1 MADGNEEEDGGGGGL
16 EEETVCEEG
25 APEWVVTFGDMMSLL
40 LTFFILLLSFA
51 TMDVMRFKQ
60 LAGTIKQGFGLKV
73 KERVIV
79 IPKAEDMVRRQTRI
93 DFNAKRIMEELKR
106 KLDPHSR
113 TKRTAKVTIE
123 VFESYRG
130 VVVLFPADE
139 FFVPGTDRLKPE
151 ARPLLSIVADQFRET
166 NARKF
171 DPEHPDR
178 RFELA
183 VEVRSPE
190 GAPRAPRFP
199 DTWSL
204 TAAQAVTVARALR
217 AQGLPEGD
225 VMAVGRGPAPPTPKP
240 GTIGPA
246 PAGSTVEFIF
256 LSRRIKPTD

>member
-1 MADGNEEEDGGGGGL
+1 MAEESEEEQGVGL
-16 EEETVCEEG
+16 EEEEVCKEG

-73 KERVIV
+73 KEKIIAV
-79 IPKAEDMVRRQTRI
+79 PKAEDMVKKQTRI
-93 DFNAKRIMEELKR
+93 DFNARRIMEELRR

-151 ARPLLSIVADQFRET
+151 ARPLLAIVAEQFRET
-166 NARKF
+166 NARKA
-171 DPEHPDR
+171 DAEHPDG

-190 GAPRAPRFP
+190 GGPRAPRFP

-204 TAAQAVTVARALR
+204 TAAQAVTVSRALR
-217 AQGLPEGD
+217 DMDLPEGD
-225 VMAVGRGPAPPTPKP
+225 VIAVGRGPAPPTLKP
-240 GTIGPA
+240 GTLEA
-246 PAGSTVEFIF
+246 PPVGSTVEFIF
-256 LSRRIKPTD
+256 LSRPLEPTD

>member
-1 MADGNEEEDGGGGGL
+1 MAEPEDEQQRGGL
-16 EEETVCEEG
+16 EEEEVCKEG

-51 TMDVMRFKQ
+51 TMDVMRFKE
-60 LAGTIKQGFGLKV
+60 LAGTIKQGFGLQV
-73 KERVIV
+73 KERIIV
-79 IPKAEDMVRRQTRI
+79 VPKARDMVKRQTRI
-93 DFNAKRIMEELKR
+93 DFNARRIMEELRR

-139 FFVPGTDRLKPE
+139 FFVPGTDRLRPE
-151 ARPLLSIVADQFRET
+151 ARPLLAIVAEQFEAA
-166 NARKF
+166 NARRAA
-171 DPEHPDR
+171 DPNADG

-190 GAPRAPRFP
+190 GAPRAPQFD

-204 TAAQAVTVARALR
+204 TAAQAVAVARALR
-217 AQGLPEGD
+217 EDAGLPPGD
-225 VMAVGRGPAPPTPKP
+225 VIATGRGPAPSTPKP
-240 GTIGPA
+240 GTVGPS
-246 PAGSTVEFIF
+246 PTGSTVEFVF
-256 LSRRIKPTD
+256 LSRPLQPTD